1 MRESLERL
9 ISWKLKETLLQESF
23 LESLAHSVKLFLW
36 WKDGSFCSGMC
47 VSGYISS
54 LPGICGLE
62 EIQRRLWGFG
72 EMLQFA
78 LVLVMPLCH
87 VWAGRMFKMLIFKKC
102 IVPELLINLP
112 LPFRLPCYSYLC
124 CSLSLT
130 LKVTISLTKSLA
142 LSLVWFISFL
152 LLVAEHLSLILLV
165 GGVWG
170 TCLPLLRPPPH
181 SQALGLANTSFWAGS
196 LHSSLTP

>member
-1 MRESLERL
+1 
-9 ISWKLKETLLQESF
+9 
-23 LESLAHSVKLFLW
+23 
-36 WKDGSFCSGMC
+36 
-47 VSGYISS
+47 
-54 LPGICGLE
+54 
-62 EIQRRLWGFG
+62 
-72 EMLQFA
+72 
-78 LVLVMPLCH
+78 
-87 VWAGRMFKMLIFKKC
+87 MLIFKKC

-196 LHSSLTP
+196 LHSSLTPQRPSKHLQARKGYLKQTYIAYHFQDVQICDYSHELFFYDTLNSQCNHL